1 MKKRICRYLLLLC
14 MLLAVF
20 TAGAL
25 AAGTTTHKHCNYG
38 EQSCSHSQI
47 TWSAWS
53 KTTSLP
59 TSGTYYLTKD
69 VTLSSQWHISG
80 TVKLCLNG
88 HTVTVKAGTDQAVY
102 IQESGSL
109 YLTDC
114 QGTGLITPASGVS
127 VTGVVDTGS
136 FYMYGGTIKNFCKNA
151 NGSEDDG
158 AAVDVDW
165 GGKFYMMGGT
175 IDNSGISSSGVGV
188 YCYDAV
194 MQLSGNAVIQNCGMT
209 GISVMGT
216 TTLTMNGGAVR
227 NCWSKYGIGIE
238 VGNNGT
244 ADISGGAVSGAY
256 YGLNSEGGTVRL
268 SGNPTFENSNSGT
281 DLFLEYASQ
290 IQVKGALGG
299 SGTMKVG
306 VAKPDRTVIVGAGSY
321 SLTASDLR
329 HFTSADAALEIRS
342 KTGASSVLE
351 GYLGYPEHKHCVC
364 GGDTT
369 AGDHT
374 SHTSVTWTPWS
385 NTSALPTAA
394 GAYYLVNDVTLSGS
408 WNVSSDIQLCLN
420 GHSVIEYSNTTRIIY
435 IKSGGTLEL
444 TDCGKTPGK
453 ITVGN
458 GITAGGIDN
467 SGTFSLYGG
476 SIEGCKLDSNGI
488 FRYGG
493 GIEVGG
499 QQAVFNLYGG
509 AIRNCAN
516 YVGYSSGGQGGG
528 VYVSSG
534 TFNLYGGTIE
544 NCTTRNDSVQGSTGG
559 YGGGVCI
566 NDNGVF
572 HMEGGTIQ
580 GCYAYEGGGICV
592 YGTANL
598 KDGTIRNN
606 TAEYGGGVG
615 VFGQLNM
622 SGGTITDCKATR
634 RADGINMEH
643 GDFQMTGGTVTKCIG
658 DKLALYVDFD
668 ASYTKTGG
676 ILDGEIV
683 DRTLVTLTFVT
694 DGGSE
699 VPSIE
704 QKTGTK
710 ITPPD
715 APTRTGYTFAGWDP
729 ALPSVM
735 PAAGITVRAQWTA
748 NAYHIALDANGGS
761 GTAVSVPAAYDQTQ
775 TLPDNPFARAGYA
788 FDGWNTEADGTGTA
802 YADQAEVKNLTD
814 EKDGTVTLYA
824 QWKINRVKV
833 TFKPENGEEAVVREG
848 DYATALTAPECQ
860 RTGYLFQ
867 GWDPAFTGAFPAAD
881 TTYTAKWTPIAYR
894 IAFDHNGG
902 EGSMDTL
909 DMTYDVPAV
918 LTKHVFTRTGYTFTG
933 WKDAEG
939 TSYADQAEVSSLS
952 SENGK
957 TITLSAQWQVN
968 RYRITFDSSGG
979 SDVAAIE
986 QDYDTAIAAPEYPT
1000 RDGYTFA
1007 GWSPA
1012 LPAKMPAEN
1021 LELKALWSANEGAII
1036 FDTCGGSEIE
1046 SITGHYGDP
1055 VTAPADPKREGYT
1068 FAGWDQEI
1076 PETLNE
1082 GVLTIKAQWKAN
1094 RYTIRF
1100 DTDGGSEIAPITQE
1114 YGSAIAAPDAPTKTG
1129 YTFIGWDN
1137 LPDTMPV
1144 DGQIVKALWS
1154 VNQYTI
1160 TFDTDGGSN
1169 VAPITQ
1175 DYNSGVTEPN
1185 APTRTGYTFV
1195 GWDRE
1200 IPGTMPAENMTI
1212 TAKWK
1217 VNQYTITFDTDGGSK
1232 IAAITQDYGSAV
1244 TAPKAP
1250 TKDGYTFAG
1259 WDREIPGTMPA
1270 ENLTIRALWEKVPA
1284 PSSSFTDIAPGAYY
1298 EKAVAWA
1305 VNDGITNGT
1314 SDTTFSPD
1322 APCNRGQIVTF
1333 LWRMAGKPKA
1343 QERNNPFADVKEGTF
1358 CYEAVL
1364 WAAEQGITTGKTA
1377 TTFCPTETCNR
1388 GQIVTFLWRYAGKP
1402 APQNQTKR
1410 FNDVAA
1416 GSFCDQAV
1424 LWAVENRITFGK
1436 TATTFD
1442 PTGKCTRAQAVTFL
1456 YRGRELLKDRV
1467 FD

>member
-1 MKKRICRYLLLLC
+1 MKKRICRRLLLLC

-20 TAGAL
+20 TVGAL
-25 AAGTTTHKHCNYG
+25 AASTTTHKHCNYG

-69 VTLSSQWHISG
+69 VTLSSEWYISG

-88 HTVTVKAGTDQAVY
+88 HTVTVKEGTDQAVY
-102 IQESGSL
+102 IGESGSL

-127 VTGVVDTGS
+127 VMGVVDTGS
-136 FYMYGGTIKNFCKNA
+136 FYMYGGTIKNFCANA
-151 NGSEDDG
+151 NGSDAEC
-158 AAVDVDW
+158 AAVDVDTD
-165 GGKFYMMGGT
+165 GKFYMMGGT
-175 IDNSGISSSGVGV
+175 IDNSGISTGGIGV
-188 YCYDAV
+188 YCYSAV
-194 MQLSGNAVIQNCGMT
+194 MQLSGNAVIRNCGMT
-209 GISVMGT
+209 GISVMGN

-227 NCWSKYGIGIE
+227 NCGTKYGAGIE
-238 VGNNGT
+238 VGDSGT
-244 ADISGGAVSGAY
+244 ANISGGTVSGAY
-256 YGLNSEGGTVRL
+256 YGLNSEGGTVIL
-268 SGNPTFENSNSGT
+268 SGNPTFESSTSGT

-290 IQVKGALGG
+290 IQVKSAMSG
-299 SGTMKVG
+299 SGKILVG
-306 VAKPDRTVIVGAGSY
+306 AAKPDRTVIVGAGSY
-321 SLTASDLR
+321 SLTASDIQ
-329 HFTSADAALEIRS
+329 HFSSADAALEIRS
-342 KTGASSVLE
+342 KTGASGVLE

-364 GGDTT
+364 GGAVT

-374 SHTSVTWTPWS
+374 SHTSVTWTPW
-385 NTSALPTAA
+385 TSTNALPTAA
-394 GAYYLVNDVTLSGS
+394 GAYYLVNDVALSGS
-408 WNVSSDIQLCLN
+408 WNVSSNIQLCLN
-420 GHSVIEYSNTTRIIY
+420 GHSIIENSNTTRIIY

-453 ITVGN
+453 ITVAS
-458 GITAGGIDN
+458 GITAGGVDN
-467 SGTFSLYGG
+467 SGTFSLFGG
-476 SIEGCKLDSNGI
+476 SIEGCKVASSQN
-488 FRYGG
+488 RYHGG
-493 GIEVGG
+493 GVQVSG
-499 QQAVFNLYGG
+499 QQAVFHMYGG
-509 AIRNCAN
+509 AIRNCADCP
-516 YVGYSSGGQGGG
+516 SSGGQGGG
-528 VYVSSG
+528 VYVASG

-544 NCTTRNDSVQGSTGG
+544 NCTTRNESVEGSSGG
-559 YGGGVCI
+559 YGGGVCV
-566 NDNGVF
+566 NDGGVF
-572 HMEGGTIQ
+572 NMEGGTIQ

-598 KDGTIRNN
+598 KGGTIRNN

-622 SGGTITDCKATR
+622 SGGTITDCKANV

-658 DKLALYVDFD
+658 DNVALYVDFD

-676 ILDGEIV
+676 ILDGEII
-683 DRTLVTLTFVT
+683 DRTLVTITFVT

-704 QKTGTK
+704 QKAGTE

-715 APTRTGYTFAGWDP
+715 APTKKGYTFAGWDP

-735 PAAGITVRAQWTA
+735 PDAGITVRAQWTA

-761 GTAVSVPAAYDQTQ
+761 GTAALVPAAYDQTQ
-775 TLPDNPFARAGYA
+775 TLPENPFTRAGYA
-788 FDGWNTEADGTGTA
+788 FDGWNTAADGTGTA

-833 TFKPENGEEAVVREG
+833 TFELENGEEAVIREG
-848 DYATALTAPECQ
+848 DYATVLTAPEC
-860 RTGYLFQ
+860 RKTGYLFQ
-867 GWDPAFTGAFPAAD
+867 GWDPAFTGAFPAEN
-881 TTYTAKWTPIAYR
+881 TTYTAKWMPITYR

-902 EGSMDTL
+902 EGSMDVL

-918 LTKHVFTRTGYTFTG
+918 LTKNAFTRTGYTFTG
-933 WKDAEG
+933 WKDSEG
-939 TSYADQAEVSSLS
+939 RSYADQAEVSSLTD
-952 SENGK
+952 ENGK

-968 RYRITFDSSGG
+968 RYTITFDSDGG

-986 QDYDTAIAAPEYPT
+986 QDYDTAITAPEYPT
-1000 RDGYTFA
+1000 KDGYTFA

-1021 LELKALWSANEGAII
+1021 LELKALWSANEGSII

-1068 FAGWDQEI
+1068 FVGWDQEI

-1100 DTDGGSEIAPITQE
+1100 DTDGGSEVAPITQD
-1114 YGSAIAAPDAPTKTG
+1114 YGTAIAAPDAPTKTG

-1137 LPDTMPV
+1137 LPGTMPV
-1144 DGQIVKALWS
+1144 DGLVVKALWS
-1154 VNQYTI
+1154 VNQYTV

-1175 DYNSGVTEPN
+1175 DYNTVITTPN

-1195 GWDRE
+1195 GWDQE

-1232 IAAITQDYGSAV
+1232 IAAITQDYGSTV

-1250 TKDGYTFAG
+1250 SKDGYTFTG

-1270 ENLTIRALWEKVPA
+1270 ENLTVKAIWTKIADPDPQPPKI
-1284 PSSSFTDIAPGAYY
+1284 SFTDVPAGKYY
-1298 EKAVAWA
+1298 TDAVAWA
-1305 VNDGITNGT
+1305 VENGITNGT
-1314 SDTTFSPD
+1314 TATTFSPD
-1322 APCNRGQIVTF
+1322 NACNRGQIVVF
-1333 LWRMAGKPKA
+1333 LWRLAGKPIA
-1343 QERNNPFADVKEGTF
+1343 QNRNNPFTDVKEGSF

-1377 TTFCPTETCNR
+1377 TTFCPAETCNR

-1402 APQNQTKR
+1402 APKNQKMQFT
-1410 FNDVAA
+1410 DVAA
-1416 GSFCDQAV
+1416 NSFCNQAV
-1424 LWAVENRITFGK
+1424 MWAVENDITKGK
-1436 TATTFD
+1436 NATTFD
-1442 PTGKCTRAQAVTFL
+1442 PTGECTRAQAVTFL
-1456 YRGRELLKDRV
+1456 YRGRDLLKK
-1467 FD
+1467 

>member
-306 VAKPDRTVIVGAGSY
+306 AAKPDRTVIVGAGSY

-351 GYLGYPEHKHCVC
+351 GYLGYPEHQHCVC

-544 NCTTRNDSVQGSTGG
+544 NCTTRNDSAQGSGG
-559 YGGGVCI
+559 YGGGVCV

-580 GCYAYEGGGICV
+580 GCYAYEGGGVCV

-615 VFGQLNM
+615 VFGQLNL
-622 SGGTITDCKATR
+622 SGGTITDCKAAR

-699 VPSIE
+699 VPAIK
-704 QKTGTK
+704 QKAGTK

-735 PAAGITVRAQWTA
+735 PAAGMTVRAQWTA
-748 NAYHIALDANGGS
+748 NAYHIVLDANGGS

-775 TLPDNPFARAGYA
+775 TLPDNPFAHAGYA

-802 YADQAEVKNLTD
+802 YTDQAEVRNLTD

-848 DYATALTAPECQ
+848 DYAAALTAPECR
-860 RTGYLFQ
+860 RTGYLFH
-867 GWDPAFTGAFPAAD
+867 GWDPAFTGAFPAED
-881 TTYTAKWTPIAYR
+881 TTYTAKWTPITYR

-939 TSYADQAEVSSLS
+939 TSYDDQAEVSSLT

-1021 LELKALWSANEGAII
+1021 MELKALWSANEGAII

-1100 DTDGGSEIAPITQE
+1100 DTDGGSEVAPITQE
-1114 YGSAIAAPDAPTKTG
+1114 YGTAIAAPDAPTKTG

-1200 IPGTMPAENMTI
+1200 IPGTTPAENMTI

-1232 IAAITQDYGSAV
+1232 IAAITQDYGSTV
-1244 TAPKAP
+1244 TSPKAP
-1250 TKDGYTFAG
+1250 TKDGYTFVG

-1305 VNDGITNGT
+1305 VDSGITNGT

-1343 QERNNPFADVKEGTF
+1343 QERNNPFTDVKEGTF

-1377 TTFCPTETCNR
+1377 TTFCPAETCNR